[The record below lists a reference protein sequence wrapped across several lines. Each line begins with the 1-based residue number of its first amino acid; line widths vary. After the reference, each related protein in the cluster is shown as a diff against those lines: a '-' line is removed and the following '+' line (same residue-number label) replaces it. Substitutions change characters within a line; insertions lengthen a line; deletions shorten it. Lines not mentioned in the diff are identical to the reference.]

1 MWVLGCS
8 GCSIL
13 KNMMRDRQKYVLQLW
28 YTFALVLR
36 QGVQNLHNQQGTT
49 LFVYGTSDKPVI
61 FFRHSYMV
69 MYILYFVNV
78 YLVYCILYLYIV
90 DCTLCIHNYIY
101 NYIYIALSY
110 MLNVG
115 LFLNSKTM
123 GTTPCLTV
131 HAVHAGMLSCR
142 IAPWASSEASA
153 RSSA

>member
-69 MYILYFVNV
+69 MYILYIDVMICKCIS
-78 YLVYCILYLYIV
+78 CILYIVPLYCRLYIV
-90 DCTLCIHNYIY
+90 YT
-101 NYIYIALSY
+101 
-110 MLNVG
+110 
-115 LFLNSKTM
+115 
-123 GTTPCLTV
+123 
-131 HAVHAGMLSCR
+131 
-142 IAPWASSEASA
+142 
-153 RSSA
+153 